1 MLVRSHAAN
10 ECPLWVMR
18 RHLVTSAS
26 CPLFPSKRTFVIALS
41 MSAFVADMLASVAG
55 VDAAVRL
62 APMTCRSENS
72 ELVDLHRRRPAQH
85 LPGDIARHAALA
97 RGRGV
102 LVDG

>member
-1 MLVRSHAAN
+1 MSEKCQDRT
-10 ECPLWVMR
+10 CW
-18 RHLVTSAS
+18 HLEQ
-26 CPLFPSKRTFVIALS
+26 
-41 MSAFVADMLASVAG
+41 G
-55 VDAAVRL
+55 DAAAVTL
-62 APMTCRSENS
+62 APVTCRSENS

>member
-1 MLVRSHAAN
+1 MSGLGHEQTSRHVCVMSVIPLKADIHQRGLHVRLVPR
-10 ECPLWVMR
+10 P
-18 RHLVTSAS
+18 
-26 CPLFPSKRTFVIALS
+26 
-41 MSAFVADMLASVAG
+41 DMLASGAG
-55 VDAAVRL
+55 VDAAVTL
-62 APMTCRSENS
+62 APVTCRSENS